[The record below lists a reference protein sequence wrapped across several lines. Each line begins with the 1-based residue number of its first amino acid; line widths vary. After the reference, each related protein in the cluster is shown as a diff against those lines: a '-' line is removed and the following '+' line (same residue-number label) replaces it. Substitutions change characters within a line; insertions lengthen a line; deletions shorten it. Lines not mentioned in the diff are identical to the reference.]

1 MLDETTRK
9 FVLCRPPPTII
20 HTDKKNKKAKKN
32 IKVVVTTWHL
42 AWLILNKMP
51 LLFYSSNGH
60 FVFVNRDVF
69 VVSTKNK
76 KSSTSKNLKYQDI
89 SYHNNT
95 RIHDSCYYEIKI
107 VSAAVVVISHRC
119 TNRKMFPDTK
129 KQWAG
134 EMMQAAVKLKLLLC
148 CAFRNSSIFRAIML
162 YGWKFYVPYPAYIA
176 YKKTKKIK

>member
-1 MLDETTRK
+1 MVRTFISWNARIHIYTVHIWAVAMLDETTRK

-76 KSSTSKNLKYQDI
+76 NPPRQKISNTKTSAIITTRVYTILVTMRSRLYQ
-89 SYHNNT
+89 
-95 RIHDSCYYEIKI
+95 
-107 VSAAVVVISHRC
+107 
-119 TNRKMFPDTK
+119 P
-129 KQWAG
+129 
-134 EMMQAAVKLKLLLC
+134 LLL
-148 CAFRNSSIFRAIML
+148 
-162 YGWKFYVPYPAYIA
+162 W
-176 YKKTKKIK
+176 